1 MRLWR
6 GLGTRIVFSS
16 VLCGLLGILVAWLL
30 IRHTQREAMQ
40 VGFAPYIHKT
50 FDAAELRRCET
61 EPEKWAIE
69 VGSGGRLDAY
79 DVATLRSRN
88 PKSPPLDEALW
99 AKLNSGEFAPVQLP
113 RLGSD
118 RGGTMVIRAAPEGP
132 CSLIQATWPPR
143 VPWRRHLLYL
153 MLAGAVI
160 VMALAAALGVL
171 AVVVPLTRRIDRL
184 RAAAGRVG
192 SPAEYASAGDS
203 KSDELGELSSILDD
217 AHERIRADAAMLEDR
232 QKALERYLSDVAHDL
247 KTPIASLQIALEQAA
262 HCSRDATLDEIL
274 KGSLK
279 DVVYLSALTSNLR
292 LACQLRD
299 GWDPAAGDATV
310 DLGEVVE
317 RVALRVR
324 YFAKSRSIQL
334 DVARPDAP
342 VLARCHSTAAE
353 QVITNLVENAV
364 SYGDPGGHV
373 AVLLESQT
381 DRFNLTVVD
390 DGPGV
395 LPSELPRLG
404 ERTFRSDEARQRE
417 PNGSG
422 LGLAISS
429 EVCAHCDWS
438 LSFAREE
445 PRGLRVT
452 IKGERISKVDLPERS
467 SGTTQRFLNTAGT

>member
-1 MRLWR
+1 LRLWR

-30 IRHTQREAMQ
+30 IRHTQRETMQ
-40 VGFAPYIHKT
+40 VGFAPYLHRT
-50 FDAAELRRCET
+50 FDGKQLQRCESS
-61 EPEKWAIE
+61 PETFAIE
-69 VGSGGRLDAY
+69 LGSGGRLDAY
-79 DVATLRSRN
+79 DIATLRSRN
-88 PKSPPLDEALW
+88 PKSPPLEEALY
-99 AKLNSGEFAPVQLP
+99 AKLRSGELAPVQLP

-118 RGGTMVIRAAPEGP
+118 HGGAMVIRAANEGP

-143 VPWRRHLLYL
+143 ASSRTRLLYL
-153 MLAGAVI
+153 MLAGSVI

-171 AVVVPLTRRIDRL
+171 AVVGPLTRRIDRL

-192 SPAEYASAGDS
+192 TPTGYATAGDT
-203 KSDELGELSSILDD
+203 KSDELGELSAILDE
-217 AHERIRADAAMLEDR
+217 AHERIRVDAAMLEDR
-232 QKALERYLSDVAHDL
+232 QKALERYLTDIAHDL

-262 HCSRDATLDEIL
+262 QQSSSPTLDEIL
-274 KGSLK
+274 RGSLK

-299 GWDPAAGDATV
+299 GWDPGAADADV

-317 RVALRVR
+317 RVATRVG
-324 YFAKSRSIQL
+324 YFAKSRSIKL

-353 QVITNLVENAV
+353 QVVTNLVENAV

-373 AVLLESQT
+373 ALLLECQAE
-381 DRFNLTVVD
+381 RFTLEVVD

-429 EVCAHCDWS
+429 EVCSHCDWS

-452 IKGERISKVDLPERS
+452 IKG
-467 SGTTQRFLNTAGT
+467 TRFRNPVVA

>member
-1 MRLWR
+1 LRLWR

-30 IRHTQREAMQ
+30 IRHTTREAMQ
-40 VGFAPYIHKT
+40 AGFAPYLHRT
-50 FDAAELRRCET
+50 FDSKQLARCEAS
-61 EPEKWAIE
+61 PETYAIE
-69 VGSGGRLDAY
+69 LGSGGRLDAY
-79 DVATLRSRN
+79 DIATLRSRN
-88 PKSPPLDEALW
+88 PKSPPLEETLYS
-99 AKLNSGEFAPVQLP
+99 KLRSGEQAPVQLP

-118 RGGTMVIRAAPEGP
+118 HGGTMVIRAANEGP

-143 VPWRRHLLYL
+143 APPRTHLLYL

-171 AVVVPLTRRIDRL
+171 AVVGPLTRRIDRL
-184 RAAAGRVG
+184 RTAAGRVG
-192 SPAEYASAGDS
+192 STTGYASAKDAE
-203 KSDELGELSSILDD
+203 SDELGELSVILDE
-217 AHERIRADAAMLEDR
+217 AHDRIRVDAAMLEDR
-232 QKALERYLSDVAHDL
+232 QKALERYLSDIAHDL
-247 KTPIASLQIALEQAA
+247 KTPIASLQLALEQAA
-262 HCSRDATLDEIL
+262 HQSKDATLDEIL
-274 KGSLK
+274 RGSLK

-299 GWDPAAGDATV
+299 GWDPAAGAADV

-317 RVALRVR
+317 RVAMRVS
-324 YFAKSRSIQL
+324 YFAKSRSIKV

-353 QVITNLVENAV
+353 QVVTNLVENAV

-373 AVLLESQT
+373 AVVLECQAE
-381 DRFNLTVVD
+381 RFTLAVVD

-429 EVCAHCDWS
+429 EVCSHCDWS

-452 IKGERISKVDLPERS
+452 INGERFPN
-467 SGTTQRFLNTAGT
+467 QPAA

>member
-30 IRHTQREAMQ
+30 IRHTTRETMQ
-40 VGFAPYIHKT
+40 VGFAPYIHRT
-50 FDAAELRRCET
+50 FDSVELHRCET
-61 EPEKWAIE
+61 APEKWAIE
-69 VGSGGRLDAY
+69 LGSGGRLDAY
-79 DVATLRSRN
+79 DIATLHSRN
-88 PKSPPLDEALW
+88 LRSPPLDVALY
-99 AKLNSGEFAPVQLP
+99 AKLRSGELAPVQLP

-118 RGGTMVIRAAPEGP
+118 HGGTMVIRASNEGP

-143 VPWRRHLLYL
+143 ASWRRHLLYL
-153 MLAGAVI
+153 MLAGSVI

-171 AVVVPLTRRIDRL
+171 AVVGPLTRRIDRL

-192 SPAEYASAGDS
+192 SPSEYSSAGDT
-203 KSDELGELSSILDD
+203 KSDELGELSSILDE
-217 AHERIRADAAMLEDR
+217 AHDRIRVDAAMLEDR
-232 QKALERYLSDVAHDL
+232 QKALERYLTDVAHDL

-262 HCSRDATLDEIL
+262 HQSTSPTLDEIL

-299 GWDPAAGDATV
+299 GWDPAAGDAGV

-317 RVALRVR
+317 RVALRVS
-324 YFAKSRSIQL
+324 YFAKSRAIKV

-353 QVITNLVENAV
+353 QVVTNLVENAV

-373 AVLLESQT
+373 AVVLECQAEAFT
-381 DRFNLTVVD
+381 LEVVD

-429 EVCAHCDWS
+429 EVCSHCDWS

-452 IKGERISKVDLPERS
+452 IKGERFPNHPE
-467 SGTTQRFLNTAGT
+467 A

>member
-1 MRLWR
+1 
-6 GLGTRIVFSS
+6 
-16 VLCGLLGILVAWLL
+16 
-30 IRHTQREAMQ
+30 
-40 VGFAPYIHKT
+40 
-50 FDAAELRRCET
+50 
-61 EPEKWAIE
+61 
-69 VGSGGRLDAY
+69 
-79 DVATLRSRN
+79 
-88 PKSPPLDEALW
+88 
-99 AKLNSGEFAPVQLP
+99 
-113 RLGSD
+113 
-118 RGGTMVIRAAPEGP
+118 MVIRAANEGP

-143 VPWRRHLLYL
+143 SSPRRNFLYL
-153 MLAGAVI
+153 LLAGAVI
-160 VMALAAALGVL
+160 VIALAAALGV
-171 AVVVPLTRRIDRL
+171 VVVVGPLTRRIDRL

-192 SPAEYASAGDS
+192 STIGYGSAGDS
-203 KSDELGELSSILDD
+203 KSDELGELSDILDE
-217 AHERIRADAAMLEDR
+217 AHQRIRADAEMLEDR

-262 HCSRDATLDEIL
+262 HQSKDATLDEIL

-279 DVVYLSALTSNLR
+279 DVVYLSALTANLR

-299 GWDPAAGDATV
+299 GWDPAAGDAGV

-317 RVALRVR
+317 RVATRVR
-324 YFAKSRSIQL
+324 YFAKNRSITL

-353 QVITNLVENAV
+353 QVVTNLIENAV

-373 AVLLESQT
+373 AVLLETQAE
-381 DRFNLTVVD
+381 RFTLTVVD

-417 PNGSG
+417 PNGTG

-429 EVCAHCDWS
+429 EVCTHCNWS
-438 LSFAREE
+438 LSFSREE

-452 IKGERISKVDLPERS
+452 IAGNQLPDRPAKNAEVRGAS
-467 SGTTQRFLNTAGT
+467 EVTSENV

>member
-6 GLGTRIVFSS
+6 GLGTRIVLSS
-16 VLCGLLGILVAWLL
+16 VLCGLLGLAVAWLL
-30 IRHTQREAMQ
+30 IRHTTREAMQ
-40 VGFAPYIHKT
+40 VGFAPYIHRS
-50 FDAAELRRCET
+50 FDTHELARCESA
-61 EPEKWAIE
+61 PEKWAVVLE
-69 VGSGGRLDAY
+69 SGGRLDAY

-88 PKSPPLDEALW
+88 PKSPPVDEALVG
-99 AKLNSGEFAPVQLP
+99 KIQSGEHTPVQLP

-118 RGGTMVIRAAPEGP
+118 HGGVMALRGAPSGP

-143 VPWRRHLLYL
+143 TSVRRRLLYWL
-153 MLAGAVI
+153 LAGGVG
-160 VMALAAALGVL
+160 VMAIAAALGVV
-171 AVVVPLTRRIDRL
+171 AVVGPLTRRIDRL

-192 SPAEYASAGDS
+192 SPSGYASAADA
-203 KSDELGELSSILDD
+203 KSDELGELSTILDD
-217 AHERIRADAAMLEDR
+217 AHRRIRADAEMLEER
-232 QKALERYLSDVAHDL
+232 QKALERYLTDVAHDL

-262 HCSRDATLDEIL
+262 HANRDDVIADIL

-279 DVVYLSALTSNLR
+279 DVVYLAALTTNLR

-299 GWDPAAGDATV
+299 GWDPGAGDAGV

-317 RVALRVR
+317 RVATRVR
-324 YFAKSRSIQL
+324 YFAKSRSITL

-342 VLARCHSTAAE
+342 VYARCHSTAAE
-353 QVITNLVENAV
+353 QVVTNLIENAV
-364 SYGDPGGHV
+364 SYGNPGGHV
-373 AVLLESQT
+373 AVVLDEQA
-381 DRFNLTVVD
+381 DRFSLKVVD

-422 LGLAISS
+422 LGLAITS
-429 EVCAHCDWS
+429 EVCSHCDWS

-445 PRGLRVT
+445 PGGLRVT
-452 IKGERISKVDLPERS
+452 IEGPKWDRRASE
-467 SGTTQRFLNTAGT
+467 

>member
-6 GLGTRIVFSS
+6 GLGTRIVWSS
-16 VLCGLLGILVAWLL
+16 VLCGLIGIGVAWLL
-30 IRHTQREAMQ
+30 IRHTTRETMQ
-40 VGFAPYIHKT
+40 VGFAPYIHRT
-50 FDAAELRRCET
+50 FDAAELARCESA
-61 EPEKWAIE
+61 PDRWGIE
-69 VGSGGRLDAY
+69 LGNGGRIDAY
-79 DVATLRSRN
+79 DAATLRSKN
-88 PKSPPLDEALW
+88 PKSPPLDEALF
-99 AKLNSGEFAPVQLP
+99 AKLRSGEVTPVQLP
-113 RLGSD
+113 HLGSD
-118 RGGTMVIRAAPEGP
+118 RGGTMVIRAAKEGP

-143 VPWRRHLLYL
+143 ASWRRRLLYL
-153 MLAGAVI
+153 MLAGSVV
-160 VMALAAALGVL
+160 VMALAAGLGVL
-171 AVVVPLTRRIDRL
+171 AVVLPITRRIDRL

-192 SPAEYASAGDS
+192 SPTEYSSASD
-203 KSDELGELSSILDD
+203 KRSDELGELSFMLDE

-232 QKALERYLSDVAHDL
+232 QKALERYLTDVAHDL
-247 KTPIASLQIALEQAA
+247 KTPIASLQLALEQAA
-262 HCSRDATLDEIL
+262 HRSRDATLDEIL

-299 GWDPAAGDATV
+299 GWDPAAVDAAV

-317 RVALRVR
+317 RVVLRVR
-324 YFAKSRSIQL
+324 YFAKSRAIQI

-342 VLARCHSTAAE
+342 VLVRCHSTAAE
-353 QVITNLVENAV
+353 QVVTNLVENAV

-373 AVLLESQT
+373 AVVLDVHG
-381 DRFNLTVVD
+381 DRFTLEVVD

-438 LSFAREE
+438 LSFSRED

-452 IKGERISKVDLPERS
+452 IKGERIPKVESSQRS
-467 SGTTQRFLNTAGT
+467 SGATQRFLNTAGT

>member
-1 MRLWR
+1 
-6 GLGTRIVFSS
+6 
-16 VLCGLLGILVAWLL
+16 VLCGLLGIGVAWLL
-30 IRHTQREAMQ
+30 IRHTTRETMQ
-40 VGFAPYIHKT
+40 VGFAPYLHRT
-50 FDAAELRRCET
+50 FDEAELRRCEGSPQT
-61 EPEKWAIE
+61 WAIE
-69 VGSGGRLDAY
+69 LGSGGRLDAY
-79 DVATLRSRN
+79 DVANLHSRN
-88 PKSPPLDEALW
+88 PRSPPLDEALY
-99 AKLNSGEFAPVQLP
+99 AKLRAGELSPVQLP

-118 RGGTMVIRAAPEGP
+118 HGGVMVVRAAASGP

-143 VPWRRHLLYL
+143 TLTRKRLLYL
-153 MLAGAVI
+153 MLAGSVV

-171 AVVVPLTRRIDRL
+171 AVVGPLTRRIDRL

-192 SPAEYASAGDS
+192 SVSDYKSAADA
-203 KSDELGELSSILDD
+203 KSDELGELSVILDE
-217 AHERIRADAAMLEDR
+217 AHGRIRTDAEKLEDR
-232 QKALERYLSDVAHDL
+232 QKALERYLIDVAHDL

-262 HCSRDATLDEIL
+262 HRSNDATLDEIL
-274 KGSLK
+274 RGSLK

-299 GWDPAAGDATV
+299 GWDPAAGDAGV

-324 YFAKSRSIQL
+324 YFAKSRDIKL
-334 DVARPDAP
+334 EVARPDAP

-353 QVITNLVENAV
+353 QVVTNLIENAV

-373 AVLLESQT
+373 AVMLNCAAERFTLE
-381 DRFNLTVVD
+381 VVD

-429 EVCAHCDWS
+429 EVCTHCAWS

-452 IKGERISKVDLPERS
+452 IRGDRLPNPL
-467 SGTTQRFLNTAGT
+467 QA